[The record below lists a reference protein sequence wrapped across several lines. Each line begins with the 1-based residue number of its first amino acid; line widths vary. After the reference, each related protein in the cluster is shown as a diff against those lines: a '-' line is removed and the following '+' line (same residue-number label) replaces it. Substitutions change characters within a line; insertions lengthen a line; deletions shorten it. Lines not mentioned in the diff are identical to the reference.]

1 MGFLGSERI
10 RLEMP
15 QTTITERAMTSAP
28 FRVTVTAREEQIP
41 RTSTVMGL
49 PLKIGFRMVSFS
61 FASMAYSSSHF
72 FSSHSPQQC
81 CSHAGS
87 ALFARKYLA

>member
-1 MGFLGSERI
+1 MATTTSCTMIRTRPGMVFLSSDRI

-15 QTTITERAMTSAP
+15 QTTITERAMTRAP

-49 PLKIGFRMVSFS
+49 PLKIGFRMVSLS
-61 FASMAYSSSHF
+61 FASIS
-72 FSSHSPQQC
+72 
-81 CSHAGS
+81 
-87 ALFARKYLA
+87 